1 MKKKATLTQL
11 RELRNMTQ
19 EELAFKAGITSRTL
33 ISYENDVMKLR
44 KASYERLKRIADAL
58 DCSVDD
64 IFLDDISVFLK
75 LPYISRI
82 KTPYNL
88 ERNKHEKTKR
98 PQRIFEDNLDGYD
111 VALAIIGSLIGGYF
125 GNH

>member
-58 DCSVDD
+58 DVSVDD

-75 LPYISRI
+75 LPYISR
-82 KTPYNL
+82 L
-88 ERNKHEKTKR
+88 KHLVT
-98 PQRIFEDNLDGYD
+98 
-111 VALAIIGSLIGGYF
+111 
-125 GNH
+125 

>member
-1 MKKKATLTQL
+1 LTNNKKKEVASLKKKATLTQL

-58 DCSVDD
+58 DVSVDD

-75 LPYISRI
+75 LPYISR
-82 KTPYNL
+82 L
-88 ERNKHEKTKR
+88 KHLTT
-98 PQRIFEDNLDGYD
+98 
-111 VALAIIGSLIGGYF
+111 
-125 GNH
+125 